1 MTIYTHLM
9 KYNIMT
15 DTFLCRFL
23 KGSELDISRAILDLD
38 GLTRIV
44 VTHSLD
50 AKLLKRY
57 DCVLTLKNGSIA
69 EAGSFD
75 ELMEKKGCFY
85 SLFTVS
91 Q

>member
-1 MTIYTHLM
+1 M
-9 KYNIMT
+9 
-15 DTFLCRFL
+15 FVSPFL
-23 KGSELDISRAILDLD
+23 KGGELDISRAILDLD

-50 AKLLKRY
+50 ANLLKRY
-57 DCVLTLKNGSIA
+57 ACVLTLKNGSIA

-75 ELMEKKGCFY
+75 ELMEKKSYFY